1 MSFYTHEYYLRKADG
16 SLFKL
21 PIQNSASLNEIL
33 QRPFLISLR
42 EKWEHQG
49 QTYAQGTLLAI
60 DANSV
65 IETGKID
72 KVEVLITPDQ
82 RTSIRWGSP
91 HRRVDSL

>member
-1 MSFYTHEYYLRKADG
+1 MSPYTHEYYLRKVDG

-21 PIQNSASLNEIL
+21 PIQNSASLNEFYKG
-33 QRPFLISLR
+33 RFLISLV
-42 EKWEHQG
+42 KSG
-49 QTYAQGTLLAI
+49 SIKDKTYAQGTLLAI

-82 RTSIRWGSP
+82 RKYRGGLRIEYG
-91 HRRVDSL
+91 VL